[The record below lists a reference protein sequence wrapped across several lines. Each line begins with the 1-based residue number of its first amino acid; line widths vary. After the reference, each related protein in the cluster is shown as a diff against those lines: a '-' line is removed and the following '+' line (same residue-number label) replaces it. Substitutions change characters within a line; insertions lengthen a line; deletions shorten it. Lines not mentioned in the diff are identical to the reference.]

1 MKKMFLSA
9 AACFSL
15 FAFVFSSCASAPKG
29 NSSSLAAISSS
40 PEIQNGEQTQAAAD
54 SGAPE
59 NSGAA
64 GDNVSQAQTAEEE
77 EVPSERISTDEA
89 LIVEP
94 DNTDAPQKETDIS
107 QETAAPAEPVVRD
120 EPIIV
125 KQEDTVVPSAAV
137 PQNAEDSKKTVAQSM
152 SPATVQKPAKP
163 VTAVPA
169 AKPVAQAAAKPV
181 AQAAAKP
188 SSQNTEKELQP
199 EKPQSAAPVVIVPS
213 RSVTVQK
220 GQYLDVVY
228 PGTGW
233 VYLGETEKMPLFGYF
248 GRKLDTANTTFSLR
262 SRTNGRTQLH
272 FYKND
277 ALTGE
282 YIDDYL
288 DAIVTDTTAPTGT
301 RTTAPSYADAVP
313 PQPVRKGVTDIQP
326 DTPEIKNNST
336 QESSSSTGKN
346 TPSNTAA
353 SEYSQTFSGQM
364 QTPAAKTSSPE
375 KEANVKTIIQTSE
388 SAPSSWSPPASKA
401 SPSSKTSSSVTP
413 MPSESSLQTS
423 SLSASSAQTSA
434 SNSSPAFSSSSSSQ
448 SDSSTVDLSL
458 LDQAQKLYDAGSFEE
473 ALSQVQNYLTT
484 ATARIDEALYLQGL
498 ILESESKARNI
509 RNAIDSYDTL
519 VKQYPSSALW
529 QKAKNRSVYLKRFYI
544 DIR

>member
-15 FAFVFSSCASAPKG
+15 FAFVFSSCASAPKE

-40 PEIQNGEQTQAAAD
+40 PEIQNGGQTQVAAD

-59 NSGAA
+59 NSGAV
-64 GDNVSQAQTAEEE
+64 GNSVSQTQTAEE

-94 DNTDAPQKETDIS
+94 DNTDAPQKETEIS

-125 KQEDTVVPSAAV
+125 KQEDTVVSSAAV
-137 PQNAEDSKKTVAQSM
+137 PQNAKDSKKTVAQSM
-152 SPATVQKPAKP
+152 SPATVQKPSRP
-163 VTAVPA
+163 VTAVP
-169 AKPVAQAAAKPV
+169 
-181 AQAAAKP
+181 AAKP

-199 EKPQSAAPVVIVPS
+199 VEPQSAAPVVIVPS

-233 VYLGETEKMPLFGYF
+233 VYLGETEKTPLFGYF

-277 ALTGE
+277 ALSGE

-288 DAIVTDTTAPTGT
+288 DAIVTDTTAPAGT

-313 PQPVRKGVTDIQP
+313 PQPVRKGVVNIQP
-326 DTPEIKNNST
+326 DTPETKNNSA

-346 TPSNTAA
+346 TASNTAA
-353 SEYSQTFSGQM
+353 PESSQTSSRQM
-364 QTPAAKTSSPE
+364 QTPTAKTFSPE

-388 SAPSSWSPPASKA
+388 SAPSSSSPSASKT
-401 SPSSKTSSSVTP
+401 SPSSKTSSSVNP
-413 MPSESSLQTS
+413 MPSQSSLQTS
-423 SLSASSAQTSA
+423 SLSTSSAQISA
-434 SNSSPAFSSSSSSQ
+434 SNSSPDFSSSSSSQ
-448 SDSSTVDLSL
+448 SDSSTADLSL
-458 LDQAQKLYDAGSFEE
+458 LDQAQKLYDAGSYEQ